1 MTGGQISPTS
11 PKGSF
16 GTTAPYGNL
25 DSPFKLAELVAAAG
39 ASYSARWTTVQI
51 ENLVLSIK
59 AGLKNKGF
67 SFIEVATQC
76 PTYFGRKNKL
86 KTATAMAAVM
96 KANTVFKSAADRMSA
111 RELEGKI
118 VVGEFANIQKDE
130 FTENLDLG
138 KSASLFDEKEAV
150 QTQSYGPEARG
161 GASKCEVV
169 ISDTA
174 VDYPKVQS
182 PDILVAMSNEA
193 LIKYIVD
200 LKDNGILIV
209 DPGTTDVED
218 VRDFIEEHN
227 IEVYEAPATKTATDE
242 IGLKIVANIVM
253 VGAITKITKVIS
265 KEAAIKAIEA
275 SVPKGTEEKNVAAFE
290 AGYALAE

>member
-130 FTENLDLG
+130 FTENLERISVEKSGKKTLLG

-227 IEVYEAPATKTATDE
+227 IEVY
-242 IGLKIVANIVM
+242 GW
-253 VGAITKITKVIS
+253 S
-265 KEAAIKAIEA
+265 HY
-275 SVPKGTEEKNVAAFE
+275 KN
-290 AGYALAE
+290 Y